1 MNRPPDS
8 NILKNLFMANG
19 MSESQWSAIEKHIED
34 TREIHHSI
42 IFFILDPFIGLKLI
56 PQRWYDMFPP
66 GFVDFVENVSNT
78 IKEENRVA
86 FFHRVMHFDINNSL
100 YKILDRDVHIDDFLT
115 YIPDCFLDII
125 MSNPAVLE
133 KVIEQCK
140 NNNQEDSIGYTK
152 LLLLK

>member
-1 MNRPPDS
+1 
-8 NILKNLFMANG
+8 
-19 MSESQWSAIEKHIED
+19 
-34 TREIHHSI
+34 
-42 IFFILDPFIGLKLI
+42 
-56 PQRWYDMFPP
+56 
-66 GFVDFVENVSNT
+66 
-78 IKEENRVA
+78 
-86 FFHRVMHFDINNSL
+86 MHFDINNSL